1 MIRHQSFDSRSTDLD
16 SLIHLQP
23 FYRPSF
29 LIWLDRFPG
38 VWDREGE
45 RLTIG
50 RRDDGLLWARNKEGK
65 RQPLVDLVSDGWSRI
80 EPPPGPLGMR
90 PVMLSGRLI
99 ALWLEP
105 EVAKK
110 FAYAMFVSS
119 GPRILL
125 EKIEAVINETPL
137 ELRERKWLSW
147 WKYHAEQAPEV
158 MTPED
163 LAEHHR
169 LFEWFQNDVA

>member
-1 MIRHQSFDSRSTDLD
+1 MTCHQSSDSRSIDLD
-16 SLIHLQP
+16 RSIHLQP

-45 RLTIG
+45 RLEIG
-50 RRDDGLLWARNKEGK
+50 RRDDGLLWARDKEGK
-65 RQPLVDLVSDGWSRI
+65 RQPLVDLVSGGWSKI

-119 GPRILL
+119 GPRILM
-125 EKIEAVINETPL
+125 EKIETVINETPL
-137 ELRERKWLSW
+137 ELRERKWLSL

-158 MTPED
+158 MTPGD

-169 LFEWFQNDVA
+169 LFECFLRDVV